1 MLGSLSTSIRRNGK
15 VGDKLSEHNGKKMSG
30 AQCLI
35 TALEDAGVETI
46 FGYPGGHALNLYD
59 ALYDSTK
66 IHHVLVRHEQ
76 GAVHA
81 ADGYA
86 RATGKV
92 GCVLVTSGPG
102 ATNTVTGIATACM
115 DSIPLVVI
123 TGQVPT
129 NMLGSDAFQES
140 DMTGVTLPIVKH
152 SYLVKDAKDLAPT
165 VAEAFHIASTG
176 RPGPVVID
184 VPSDLAKET
193 GIVYKFPENVRLQS
207 YKPTYRGNAKQ
218 VKQATRALKSASR
231 PVIYAGGGII
241 SSHATAEL
249 TQLAELMQ
257 IPVATT
263 LMGKG
268 CFPEDSELNLGMLGM
283 HGLPTANLAMRDS
296 DLVFAI
302 GTRFADRSTGRA
314 DAFAPNARIIHIDID
329 PAEIG
334 KNRKANIPIV
344 GDAKTVLASVIDE
357 LKKVDAEPATKKWLE
372 KIASWK
378 QEYPLSC
385 EKRSGVIRPERL
397 MQLLDKLTKDRDT
410 VFTTEVGQH
419 QMWASQYLH
428 TVRPRT
434 FISSGGA
441 GTMGFGLPAAMG
453 AQIALPDSRVIV
465 IAGDG
470 SLQMNIQEM
479 ATIFGNN
486 LPVKVLLLDN
496 NCLGMVHQM
505 QEYFLDER
513 YSQTLFTGN
522 PDFAKLAEA
531 YGWSALELNDPDKLE
546 EMLKSWLDTEG
557 PALLWVKIPVE
568 EDVLPMIP
576 DGGSIDDAIGI
587 TGSNTERGE

>member
-1 MLGSLSTSIRRNGK
+1 M
-15 VGDKLSEHNGKKMSG
+15 SEHNGKKMTG

-59 ALYDSTK
+59 ALYDSK
-66 IHHVLVRHEQ
+66 ILHHILVRHEQ

-102 ATNTVTGIATACM
+102 ATNTVTGIATAYM

-129 NMLGSDAFQES
+129 SMLGSDAFQES

-152 SYLVKDAKDLAPT
+152 SYLVKDASELAKT

-184 VPSDLAKET
+184 VPSDLAKKK
-193 GIVYKFPENVRLQS
+193 GVVYKFPDEVRLQS

-218 VKQATRALKSASR
+218 IKQAARAIKSASR
-231 PVIYAGGGII
+231 PVIYAGGGVIT
-241 SSHATAEL
+241 SGATAL
-249 TQLAELMQ
+249 LAQLAESMQ

-263 LMGKG
+263 LLGKG
-268 CFPEDSELNLGMLGM
+268 CFPEDSDLNLGMLGM
-283 HGLPTANLAMRDS
+283 HGIPAANFAIRES
-296 DLVFAI
+296 SLVFAI

-314 DAFAPNARIIHIDID
+314 DAFAPNAHVIHVDID

-334 KNRKANIPIV
+334 KNRKVNTPIV
-344 GDAKTVLASVIDE
+344 GDAKTVLTSLLEE
-357 LKKVDAEPATKKWLE
+357 LKKIGAEPASRKWLGQ
-372 KIASWK
+372 IDAWK
-378 QEYPLSC
+378 QEHPLSY
-385 EKRSGVIRPERL
+385 EKRKNIIQPEYAI
-397 MQLLDKLTKDRDT
+397 QLLDTLTKDRDT
-410 VFTTEVGQH
+410 IFTTEVGQH
-419 QMWASQYLH
+419 QIWASHFLH
-428 TVRPRT
+428 TTRPRS

-453 AQIALPDSRVIV
+453 AQLACPESRVVV

-479 ATIFGNN
+479 ATIYGNE
-486 LPVKVLLLDN
+486 LPIKVLLLDN

-505 QEYFLDER
+505 QEAFLDER

-522 PDFAKLAEA
+522 PDFAKLAQA
-531 YGWSALELNDPDKLE
+531 YGWTAITANTSSG
-546 EMLKSWLDTEG
+546 LKNSMKKWLAAEG

-568 EDVLPMIP
+568 EDVFPMIA
-576 DGGSIDDAIGI
+576 DGATMDDAIGI
-587 TGSNTERGE
+587 GKSNEQKGE

>member
-1 MLGSLSTSIRRNGK
+1 MYPHVDSIR
-15 VGDKLSEHNGKKMSG
+15 VGEQLSEHNGEKMTG

-35 TALEDAGVETI
+35 TALEDAGAEVI

-66 IHHVLVRHEQ
+66 LRHVLVRHEQ

-115 DSIPLVVI
+115 DSIPLVVV

-129 NMLGSDAFQES
+129 HMLGTDAFQES

-152 SYLVKDAKDLAPT
+152 SYLVKDASELAPT

-184 VPSDLAKET
+184 VPSDLAKQQGVT
-193 GIVYKFPENVRLQS
+193 YKFPDEVRIQS

-218 VKQATRALKSASR
+218 VKQAARAIVSAVR

-241 SSHATAEL
+241 SSGATSQLA
-249 TQLAELMQ
+249 QLAESMQ

-263 LMGKG
+263 LMGKSG
-268 CFPEDSELNLGMLGM
+268 FPEDSELSLGMLGM
-283 HGLPTANLAMRDS
+283 HGTPTANLALQES
-296 DLVFAI
+296 DLVLAI
-302 GTRFADRSTGRA
+302 GTRFADRSTGKA
-314 DAFAPNARIIHIDID
+314 EAFAPNARIVHIDID

-334 KNRKANIPIV
+334 KNRKADTPIV
-344 GDAKTVLASVIDE
+344 GDAKTVLAALLEEIAK
-357 LKKVDAEPATKKWLE
+357 LDARPATEDWLSQIDAWRRE
-372 KIASWK
+372 H
-378 QEYPLSC
+378 PLAYSL
-385 EKRSGVIRPERL
+385 EDGAVMPERVIQ
-397 MQLLDKLTKDRDT
+397 MLDEMTHDRDT
-410 VFTTEVGQH
+410 IFTTEVGQH

-428 TVRPRT
+428 PVRPRA

-453 AQIALPDSRVIV
+453 AQVAFPESRIV
-465 IAGDG
+465 LIAGDG

-479 ATIFGNN
+479 ATIHGND

-496 NCLGMVHQM
+496 NCLGMVRQM
-505 QEYFLDER
+505 QELFLEKR
-513 YSQTLFTGN
+513 YSQTLFAGN
-522 PDFAKLAEA
+522 PNFTMLAQA
-531 YGWSALELNDPDKLE
+531 YGWSSFEVTNPEELE
-546 EMLKSWLDTEG
+546 ETMRVWLVQEG
-557 PALLWVKIPVE
+557 PALLWVRIPLE
-568 EDVLPMIP
+568 EDVFPVIP
-576 DGGSIDDAIGI
+576 EGGTIDEAIGVASI
-587 TGSNTERGE
+587 SAKEDE

>member
-1 MLGSLSTSIRRNGK
+1 MARKAGRT
-15 VGDKLSEHNGKKMSG
+15 LSEHNGEKMTG

-35 TALEDAGVETI
+35 TALEDAGAEVI

-59 ALYDSTK
+59 ALFDSK
-66 IHHVLVRHEQ
+66 KLHHVLVRHEQ

-81 ADGYA
+81 ADGFA

-129 NMLGSDAFQES
+129 RVLGSDAFQES

-152 SYLVKDAKDLAPT
+152 SYLVKDARELAPT
-165 VAEAFHIASTG
+165 VAQAFHIASTG

-184 VPSDLAKET
+184 VPSDLAKEQDVT
-193 GIVYKFPENVRLQS
+193 YNFPEKVRIPS

-218 VKQATRALKSASR
+218 VKQAARAIASSKR
-231 PVIYAGGGII
+231 PVIYAGGGAIT
-241 SSHATAEL
+241 SGATAQL
-249 TQLAELMQ
+249 TQLAESLQ

-268 CFPEDSELNLGMLGM
+268 CFPEDGELNLGMLGM
-283 HGLPTANLAMRDS
+283 HGLPAANLAVRECDV
-296 DLVFAI
+296 LVAV
-302 GTRFADRSTGRA
+302 GARFADRSTGRP
-314 DAFAPNARIIHIDID
+314 DAFAPHAHVIHIDID

-334 KNRKANIPIV
+334 KNRKANTPIV
-344 GDAKTVLASVIDE
+344 GDVKTVLTSLIDE
-357 LKKVDAEPATKKWLE
+357 LGKMNASPKTGEWLE
-372 KIASWK
+372 QIALWK
-378 QEYPLSC
+378 REHPLSY
-385 EKRSGVIRPERL
+385 ENRVDRIQPERVI
-397 MQLLDKLTKDRDT
+397 QLLDEMTKDRDT
-410 VFTTEVGQH
+410 IFTTEVGQH

-428 TVRPRT
+428 TLRPRS

-453 AQIALPDSRVIV
+453 VQIAHPKSRVVV

-479 ATIFGNN
+479 ATITGNN

-496 NCLGMVHQM
+496 NCLGMVRQM
-505 QEYFLDER
+505 QELFLDRR
-513 YSQTLFTGN
+513 YSQTLFAGN
-522 PDFAKLAEA
+522 PDFAKLAQA
-531 YGWSALELNDPDKLE
+531 YGWSAVETERPE
-546 EMLKSWLDTEG
+546 EIEDAMRTWLAQDG
-557 PALLWVKIPVE
+557 PSLLWVKIPAD
-568 EDVLPMIP
+568 EDVFPVIP
-576 DGGSIDDAIGI
+576 EGKTVDDAIGVTNI
-587 TGSNTERGE
+587 DLKEGE